1 MDLIAEWASTFSTYT
16 GLEPWAFSVFLVV
29 FAALLVDF
37 VQRQLMKR
45 MIRVVRETENAWD
58 DALFDAMIR
67 PLSFVIWLVGFTM
80 AAEFLPLLSESDVL
94 DSTLV
99 VRIRQIGIL
108 FAFAWFLMSFI
119 KDIEHN
125 LAEQS
130 LEGKRKA
137 DVTTIKALSRVLRIT
152 VVVTAMLVGLDTLG
166 VNIAGLMAAGG
177 IGGLAVGLAAR
188 DMIANFFGGL
198 TVFIDRPFGVG
209 DWILLKDQGIEGV
222 VEEIGWRQTTIRKFD
237 KRPVYVP
244 NATFTTAS
252 VETPSRMTHRRIYE
266 TIGIR
271 YDDVAVMQPITEEV
285 RQMLLDHPDIDTSQ
299 TLMVNFDAFGPSSLD
314 FFVYCMTR
322 TVVWQEYHEV
332 KQDVLLR
339 ISEIIDR
346 HGASIAFPTRTV
358 HIQEGPAPE
367 PEETDRMDR
376 ENSE

>member
-1 MDLIAEWASTFSTYT
+1 
-16 GLEPWAFSVFLVV
+16 
-29 FAALLVDF
+29 
-37 VQRQLMKR
+37 
-45 MIRVVRETENAWD
+45 
-58 DALFDAMIR
+58 
-67 PLSFVIWLVGFTM
+67 
-80 AAEFLPLLSESDVL
+80 
-94 DSTLV
+94 
-99 VRIRQIGIL
+99 
-108 FAFAWFLMSFI
+108 
-119 KDIEHN
+119 
-125 LAEQS
+125 
-130 LEGKRKA
+130 
-137 DVTTIKALSRVLRIT
+137 
-152 VVVTAMLVGLDTLG
+152 
-166 VNIAGLMAAGG
+166 
-177 IGGLAVGLAAR
+177 
-188 DMIANFFGGL
+188 MIANFFGGL

>member
-1 MDLIAEWASTFSTYT
+1 MDLIAQWANAFSTYT

-29 FAALLVDF
+29 LIALLVDF

-45 MIRVVRETENAWD
+45 MIRLVRETENAWD
-58 DALFDAMIR
+58 DALFDALIR
-67 PLSFVIWLVGFTM
+67 PLSFVIWMVGFTM
-80 AAEFLPLLSESDVL
+80 AAELLPLFSESDVL
-94 DSTLV
+94 DNTLV

-119 KDIEHN
+119 KDIENN

-209 DWILLKDQGIEGV
+209 DWILLKEQGIEGV

-244 NATFTTAS
+244 NSTFTTAS

-271 YDDVAVMQPITEEV
+271 YDDVAVMQAVTEEV
-285 RQMLLDHPDIDTSQ
+285 RQMLLDHPEIDTSQ
-299 TLMVNFDAFGPSSLD
+299 TLMVNFNAFGPSSLD

-322 TVVWQEYHEV
+322 TVVWQKYHEV
-332 KQDVLLR
+332 KQDVLLK
-339 ISEIIDR
+339 ISEIIEQ
-346 HGASIAFPTRTV
+346 HGASIAFPTRTL
-358 HIQEGPAPE
+358 HIQEGPPPE
-367 PEETDRMDR
+367 PENTDRSNS